1 MIYAFTLETLD
12 RALLAWE
19 AEQIEAFPHQEKKIR
34 TVVAAMGDFFE
45 SDHVINHKMQVS
57 EKPVN
62 P

>member
-1 MIYAFTLETLD
+1 D